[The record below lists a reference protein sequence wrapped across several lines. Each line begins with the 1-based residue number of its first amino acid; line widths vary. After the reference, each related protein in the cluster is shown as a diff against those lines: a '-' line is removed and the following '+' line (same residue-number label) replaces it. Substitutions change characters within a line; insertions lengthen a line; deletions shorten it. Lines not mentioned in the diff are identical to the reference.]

1 MRITDSC
8 RSADFKFVDCLRDN
22 CLYQHVTSPTRRR
35 IGYNA
40 NILDLVITNEECMID
55 ELVHESPIGKSD
67 HSVLTM
73 KYKCYAEIAEGR
85 RTKYYYDKGDYQGL
99 RIKFENADWNVI
111 LGNGNIDDQ
120 WYRLKEFIKLSE
132 HEYIPQW

>member
-1 MRITDSC
+1 
-8 RSADFKFVDCLRDN
+8 
-22 CLYQHVTSPTRRR
+22 
-35 IGYNA
+35 
-40 NILDLVITNEECMID
+40 MID

-99 RIKFENADWNVI
+99 RTKFESADWNVI

-120 WYRLKEFIKLSE
+120 WYRLKEFINVE
-132 HEYIPQW
+132 DGHEAEAARGGDRCFV